1 MSHVKYL
8 LYISNIIKR
17 ATNMIIIHDYNESPK
32 RQNKYPNG
40 YQPKIEYWQ
49 YKANKAVANLDVE
62 AARYALQKLEYFLG
76 RQAEVNE
83 RLSNLYND

>member
-1 MSHVKYL
+1 
-8 LYISNIIKR
+8 
-17 ATNMIIIHDYNESPK
+17 MIEIHDYPERPK
-32 RQNKYPNG
+32 NKYPNG

-49 YKANKAVANLDVE
+49 YKANKAVANCDVE